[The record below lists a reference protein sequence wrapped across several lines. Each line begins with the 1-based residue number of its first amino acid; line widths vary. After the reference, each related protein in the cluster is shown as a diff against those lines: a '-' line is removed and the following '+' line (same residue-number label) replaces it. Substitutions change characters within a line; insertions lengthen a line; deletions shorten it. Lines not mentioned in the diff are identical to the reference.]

1 MIERRGAK
9 ATTRSSN
16 SKFISALAPSVRY
29 VRQNHDKMP
38 LRYVYVLAFFFVPL
52 GVLTSLGD
60 LLDELIPSLLGTA
73 THVWS
78 YPWFVSIVQ

>member
-1 MIERRGAK
+1 MLKLLREAR
-9 ATTRSSN
+9 TLN
-16 SKFISALAPSVRY
+16 SFSALAPSVRY

-38 LRYVYVLAFFFVPL
+38 LRYVYVLAFFFFVPL